1 MRRVRNTLWLPRGGH
16 VACRHDCNLARYL
29 GEQVLTALELDRLAR
44 CGFLQDRDLGIQ
56 TTAEH
61 VVSVRAYVCVTV
73 GLRV

>member
-1 MRRVRNTLWLPRGGH
+1 MPRGGR

-44 CGFLQDRDLGIQ
+44 CGFLQDRDVGIQ

-61 VVSVRAYVCVTV
+61 VVWVRAYVCVTV
-73 GLRV
+73 DMGV